1 MNALRSTTWI
11 TNYKYTF
18 LMM

>member
-1 MNALRSTTWI
+1 MLHTTWI